1 MQIGNYEILIGRKEI
16 LVLALAFF
24 AAAGV
29 LVFYVSYFG
38 GPHYTSLQQASRFDK
53 LTGAAV
59 LATSQQFSA
68 AICDIFVSNPERK
81 IKYFDSVLCADLD
94 KTTVTVEQLLAFGE
108 EKKGAYTIIIFASET
123 NEGVAFSFKID

>member
-1 MQIGNYEILIGRKEI
+1 MQIWNYEILIGRKEI

-53 LTGAAV
+53 LTGTVV
-59 LATSQQFSA
+59 LATSQKFSA
-68 AICDIFVSNPERK
+68 ADCDVFVSNPDRQ
-81 IKYFDSVLCADLD
+81 IKHFDTVACEDLD
-94 KTTVTVEQLLAFGE
+94 KTTVAPEQLLAFGE
-108 EKKGAYTIIIFASET
+108 EKKGPYTIIIFASET
-123 NEGVAFSFKID
+123 NEGVAFSFNID